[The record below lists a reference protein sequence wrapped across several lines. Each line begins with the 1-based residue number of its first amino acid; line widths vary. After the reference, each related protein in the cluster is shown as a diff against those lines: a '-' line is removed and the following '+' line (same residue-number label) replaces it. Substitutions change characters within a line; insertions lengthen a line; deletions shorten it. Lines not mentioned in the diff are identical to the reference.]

1 MVRTRPT
8 PDRPR
13 PTNGF
18 WGDAD
23 WLFCRDAKWRPV
35 VASHVEMVDGAAFNL
50 GSGSAFEGKSRQGML
65 KGYGNAIDAEATID
79 FIEATLEPDTIEITV
94 GADTGT
100 SIFEDLLG

>member
-1 MVRTRPT
+1 
-8 PDRPR
+8 
-13 PTNGF
+13 
-18 WGDAD
+18 
-23 WLFCRDAKWRPV
+23 
-35 VASHVEMVDGAAFNL
+35 
-50 GSGSAFEGKSRQGML
+50 ML